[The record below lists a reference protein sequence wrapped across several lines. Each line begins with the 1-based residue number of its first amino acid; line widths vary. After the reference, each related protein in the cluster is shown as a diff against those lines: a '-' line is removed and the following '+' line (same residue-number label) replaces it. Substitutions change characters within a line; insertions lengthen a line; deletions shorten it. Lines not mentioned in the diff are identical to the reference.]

1 MAVDPSSP
9 THPGI
14 PDQVGLDEVELEQ
27 AEHEALRSAAVWYF
41 KRHARIIAERADDGS
56 AYAVVER
63 ERYLELHS
71 ALWKLGVRLALP
83 DELAPHRIA
92 S

>member
-1 MAVDPSSP
+1 MAVDATEL
-9 THPGI
+9 THPA
-14 PDQVGLDEVELEQ
+14 DLEQ

-56 AYAVVER
+56 AYATVER
-63 ERYLELHS
+63 ERFLDLHA
-71 ALWKLGVRLALP
+71 ALAKLGVRLALP
-83 DELAPHRIA
+83 DELAPHRAA

>member
-1 MAVDPSSP
+1 MGIDANQL
-9 THPGI
+9 THPA
-14 PDQVGLDEVELEQ
+14 DLEQ

-56 AYAVVER
+56 AYATVER
-63 ERYLELHS
+63 ERFLDLHA
-71 ALWKLGVRLALP
+71 ALWKLGIRLALP
-83 DELAPHRIA
+83 DELAAHRIA

>member
-1 MAVDPSSP
+1 MAAENAL
-9 THPGI
+9 TMR
-14 PDQVGLDEVELEQ
+14 LDALE
-27 AEHEALRSAAVWYF
+27 AEALTDEERQALLSAATWYF
-41 KRHARIIAERADDGS
+41 KRHARMIADEADDGS
-56 AYAVVER
+56 ALAVSYR
-63 ERYLELHS
+63 DRFLALHA